1 MNLKSLALA
10 PLAGAALLALAGT
23 AIAQEPAWVAGAR
36 EVAVA
41 LPPKLVATLA
51 DEIAKSGADGAIG
64 VCRDKAPAL
73 AKAASESSG
82 WQIRRVSL
90 KNRNPKAVPDAWE
103 RTALEE
109 FDRRV
114 AAGESGAGLEKAEIV
129 QVDGKPWYRYVKAL
143 PTQPLCLGC
152 HGDASTLSPAVQS
165 KIKALYPD
173 DHAVGYRQGEIRGA
187 VTLKRPG

>member
-1 MNLKSLALA
+1 M
-10 PLAGAALLALAGT
+10 
-23 AIAQEPAWVAGAR
+23 
-36 EVAVA
+36 
-41 LPPKLVATLA
+41 
-51 DEIAKSGADGAIG
+51 
-64 VCRDKAPAL
+64 
-73 AKAASESSG
+73 
-82 WQIRRVSL
+82 SL

-114 AAGESGAGLEKAEIV
+114 AAGESGAGLEKAEVV